1 MTKTERQIIALQMAS
16 LKSLAAME
24 NKIDI
29 LVSEVNKA
37 HDILAS
43 QSPSNRRLIE
53 QMREIS
59 KEKEKL
65 YYKRMTDLAAVMYA
79 SLGPEFE
86 IN

>member
-1 MTKTERQIIALQMAS
+1 MTKTEKQIIALNLAT
-16 LKSLAAME
+16 LKTLATME
-24 NKIDI
+24 NKIDV

-37 HDILAS
+37 HDMLAS

-65 YYKRMTDLAAVMYA
+65 HYKRMTDLAAVMYA